1 MLIIFSPGYSSDS
14 MLSLMGVRLK
24 LILQIEKYQ
33 FIEYMKMGGISIICN
48 VHKKA
53 RDKCVNPII
62 LVNHQHISCT

>member
-1 MLIIFSPGYSSDS
+1 
-14 MLSLMGVRLK
+14 MGVRLK

-53 RDKCVNPII
+53 RNKCVNPII
-62 LVNHQHISCT
+62 LVNHQHVSCT